1 MPDGAELARMD
12 GDDWLDITTLIRE
25 GAQSLG
31 SGEMIKPESLSLLDA
46 MTSVQVMDPR
56 LDMGMLSAADL
67 AEITQWDIDRPLSL
81 SDTLWV
87 VNRLFCCEMTW
98 HNSASLLQTIYTC
111 NYYTTDDPPATIGMS
126 SSTNRERDL
135 VLYPLVVATGLCCR
149 RVWDEYLR
157 ENVYSEEDVLLGS
170 AVVKFFDDRFS
181 LSDALGMLDAAQAY
195 LATQQG
201 AEADMLA
208 AHVSMRR
215 RWLRV
220 LSSLFA
226 EYLSEDPSAL
236 DRSMDEL
243 EALQKEHDAYRSAF
257 AEHIARAAR
266 DGVPGV
272 FDIKCMRKFP
282 SLAPIK
288 PRSLLALAEAHG
300 AMASLVSGLLLV
312 RTLLGLESV
321 ESLVYFFQG
330 VSRQGGLL
338 PFVRSLLIS
347 VFAGDGL
354 VLLTQP
360 VSDFVRRAISEMGGQ
375 VEEGGERVDLFCM
388 EAARML
394 VDWFRTLCQN
404 APRQRRIALKYVAG
418 WDSLQAEAEQLD
430 IWIYSQQQH
439 ASEEEASDP
448 SCNPFWLSSW
458 VYHMKLV
465 LMGGGLMAGVRLD
478 VYLDYEFPMVFCYAA
493 QIFEAHQLHLSRM
506 LGMASTAQAVDDRLW
521 TRRRVSGTESREQL
535 ERWLA
540 IVAAQ
545 KDLATALWLVSH
557 ACERLGLFR
566 APWAKGRASR
576 LALAVWQR
584 QETLPT
590 QEARF
595 ALRFRAFS
603 RLNSPTPLAFANWV
617 ATRDQ
622 LDAHPI
628 GDLFSHA
635 ARVLADAKATM
646 DQSRRKFGPG
656 SDEAFRSLYYVVVAN
671 SVALAKVPPSDVLG
685 SPALAATGSQAAV
698 FREALL
704 SEAVA
709 DAELSSG
716 DLTKAKAKREKK
728 KRAARNDVAKGAREW
743 QAHVDRL
750 ASSGVLKVAWS
761 TAAERHPDWP
771 LFSFT

>member
-1 MPDGAELARMD
+1 MADDAEFAQMD
-12 GDDWLDITTLIRE
+12 DDWLDITALVRE
-25 GAQSLG
+25 GARSLG
-31 SGEMIKPESLSLLDA
+31 SGEMIKPDSLSLLDA

-56 LDMGMLSAADL
+56 LDMGMLTTADL
-67 AEITQWDIDRPLSL
+67 AEIALWDIDRPLTL

-87 VNRLFCCEMTW
+87 ANRLFCCEMTW

-111 NYYTTDDPPATIGMS
+111 NYYTDNLPTTIGS
-126 SSTNRERDL
+126 PTTGNRERDL

-157 ENVYSEEDVLLGS
+157 ENVYSEEDVMLGS
-170 AVVKFFDDRFS
+170 TVVKFFDDRFS
-181 LSDALGMLDAAQAY
+181 LPDALGLLDVAQAY
-195 LATQQG
+195 LETQEG
-201 AEADMLA
+201 VEADMLA

-243 EALQKEHDAYRSAF
+243 EALRQEHNAYRSTYSD
-257 AEHIARAAR
+257 HIGCAGA
-266 DGVPGV
+266 GVPGV
-272 FDIKCMRKFP
+272 FDAKCMRKFP

-288 PRSLLALAEAHG
+288 PRDLLALGEAHA

-312 RTLLGLESV
+312 RTMLGLESV
-321 ESLVYFFQG
+321 ESLVHFFQG
-330 VSRQGGLL
+330 VSRQGDLL
-338 PFVRSLLIS
+338 PFVRSLLVS

-360 VSDFVRRAISEMGGQ
+360 VSEFVRRAISELGGH
-375 VEEGGERVDLFCM
+375 VGAGERVDLFCM

-430 IWIYSQQQH
+430 IWIYSQH
-439 ASEEEASDP
+439 ASEAEASDP
-448 SCNPFWLSSW
+448 NCNPFWFSSW

-465 LMGGGLMAGVRLD
+465 LMGGGLMTGVRLD
-478 VYLDYEFPMVFCYAA
+478 VYLDYEFPMVLCYAA

-506 LGMASTAQAVDDRLW
+506 LGMTSPMQPIDDRLW
-521 TRRRVSGTESREQL
+521 TRRRVSDTESKEQL

-566 APWAKGRASR
+566 APWAKSKKSQ
-576 LALAVWQR
+576 LALAVWQK
-584 QETLPT
+584 QETPSA

-603 RLNSPTPLAFANWV
+603 RLNSPTPLSFANWA
-617 ATRDQ
+617 ATREQ
-622 LDAHPI
+622 LDEHAI
-628 GDLFSHA
+628 GDLFTHA
-635 ARVLADAKATM
+635 ARVLADAKAAM
-646 DQSRRKFGPG
+646 DQSRRRFGPG
-656 SDEAFRSLYYVVVAN
+656 SEAFRDLYYVVVAN
-671 SVALAKVPPSDVLG
+671 SVALAKLPADAVG
-685 SPALAATGSQAAV
+685 SPALAATGSQASV

-704 SEAVA
+704 NEAVA
-709 DAELSSG
+709 DAAG
-716 DLTKAKAKREKK
+716 DVTKAKAKRDKK
-728 KRAARNDVAKGAREW
+728 KRAARSDLAKSAREW

-750 ASSGVLKVAWS
+750 VSSDGLKVAWS

-771 LFSFT
+771 LFAFT